1 MKKTEMFQNKNKTAT
16 LSVRT
21 PSCKLIGIAQPGKK
35 CQNQR
40 ETGTSLVV
48 QWLRLCTPSA
58 GGMGSIPGQRTKIP
72 HAMQHSQK
80 KKKSEGKSQEFWLKS
95 LANCGYALVYT
106 IQEFPIVSKPVM
118 GPST

>member
-21 PSCKLIGIAQPGKK
+21 PSCKLIGIEQPGKK
-35 CQNQR
+35 SQNQR

-58 GGMGSIPGQRTKIP
+58 GGMCSIPGQRTKIP

-80 KKKSEGKSQEFWLKS
+80 KKKKIRGKEPGVLAEVFGQLWVCTS
-95 LANCGYALVYT
+95 LYYT
-106 IQEFPIVSKPVM
+106 RVPHCLQACH
-118 GPST
+118 GA